1 MLGWLSAR
9 TDTHLPL
16 KSGRFETTG
25 VSRMLME
32 KRHTGRVL
40 GLMRWDSGKGG
51 LRKYI
56 NNTVHDQG
64 LTNII

>member
-1 MLGWLSAR
+1 MI
-9 TDTHLPL
+9 
-16 KSGRFETTG
+16 
-25 VSRMLME
+25 ME

-56 NNTVHDQG
+56 NNTVD
-64 LTNII
+64 